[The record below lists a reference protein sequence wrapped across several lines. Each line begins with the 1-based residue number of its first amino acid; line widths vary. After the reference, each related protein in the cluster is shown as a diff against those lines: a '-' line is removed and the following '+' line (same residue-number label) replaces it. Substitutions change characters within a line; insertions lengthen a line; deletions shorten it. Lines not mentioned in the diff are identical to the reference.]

1 MVREAAVW
9 WNLGAGSPAPAARAG
24 LWLAH
29 PLSRGNYQRH
39 QSGQG
44 MYKESHHLNVKGD
57 CQALGELGLLAA
69 WGEFGEEEHCGVRA
83 WKEQGHL
90 VIKVI

>member
-1 MVREAAVW
+1 
-9 WNLGAGSPAPAARAG
+9 
-24 LWLAH
+24 
-29 PLSRGNYQRH
+29 
-39 QSGQG
+39 
-44 MYKESHHLNVKGD
+44 MYKESHNLNIKGD

-90 VIKVI
+90 MIKVS